1 MSELIPYTPTTLDSL
16 PEERQ
21 HSGGSGAKILIL
33 GGKKPS
39 YPGLKRVNF
48 RLVAPSVGQRI
59 FSAYKHIF
67 EVMPGTGRYVF
78 AYCPLKMRVAAG
90 FAAGDQSCYFCE
102 RGAQVAASGA
112 ASDLALAKRMEAD
125 EVVLVQ
131 GVARNDM
138 AKGVQIYEGKWHL
151 LKKIRGWLEQ
161 WGSQFD
167 PFAWQMASD
176 LTLVPPDSQVNG
188 SRFEYE
194 LAPYQTPLVA
204 LSGQN
209 TPDVEA
215 CAALIKEA
223 VCMREW
229 AFSQVLSY
237 QKQKELYESKM
248 SFAPSSSGPPTNA
261 APPTYQQPPQYGAP
275 PQMYGQPPQQP
286 QYGNAPPGYQQQ
298 PQYQPH
304 HAQQPVQTFTAGP
317 PPVAPPQQN
326 TALRK
331 PVF

>member
-21 HSGGSGAKILIL
+21 HGGGSGAKILIL

-39 YPGLKRVNF
+39 YPGLKCVNF
-48 RLVAPSVGQRI
+48 RLVAPASGQRI

-67 EVMPGTGRYVF
+67 EVLPGTNRYVF
-78 AYCPLKMRVAAG
+78 AYCPLKMRMAE
-90 FAAGDQSCYFCE
+90 SCYFCE
-102 RGAQVAASGA
+102 RGSQVAASGTV
-112 ASDLALAKRMEAD
+112 SDLELAKKMESD
-125 EVVLVQ
+125 EVVLAQ

-151 LKKIRGWLEQ
+151 LKKIRGWMAQ
-161 WGSQFD
+161 WGAQFD

-176 LTLVPPDSQVNG
+176 LGLIPPDSQVKG

-194 LAPYQTPLVA
+194 LAPYPSPLV
-204 LSGQN
+204 SRPGQPN
-209 TPDVEA
+209 VPDVEA

-248 SFAPSSSGPPTNA
+248 SFAPSSAGPATNA
-261 APPTYQQPPQYGAP
+261 APPPYQQPQYGAP
-275 PQMYGQPPQQP
+275 PQAYGQPPQQP
-286 QYGNAPPGYQQQ
+286 QYGNAPPGYQQ

-304 HAQQPVQTFTAGP
+304 QAQPPVQTFTAGP
-317 PPVAPPQQN
+317 PPASHPQQN
-326 TALRK
+326 TTQRK
-331 PVF
+331 PIY